1 MKKPASLLLPL
12 DGSAEAEK
20 ARGCATWLAGRLGAH
35 LHVLEHAPGD
45 AAQAILAAIAA
56 HAVDLLVISAR
67 GESANAGR
75 GKRAGSVAQAVIEAG
90 PVPVVLLPARYRQVL
105 PWESMLVAAS
115 GEPAADQA
123 LEAAVHLAA
132 ALGLKVRVAHCA
144 DGGAERGPK
153 GPPLGGYADAPHHEY
168 AGQLAEMV
176 NRSLATCAA
185 EECRCVEEV
194 ALCRGD
200 PAVELPRL
208 LERRP
213 ASVLA
218 LGWHG
223 DFGPGRAPVLKRLL
237 DALVCPVL
245 LVKEAPKAKA
255 RLKVGE
261 EIA

>member
-20 ARGCATWLAGRLGAH
+20 ARGCAAWLAGRLGGR

-45 AAQAILAAIAA
+45 AARAILAAVEA
-56 HAVDLLVISAR
+56 HHVDLLVMSAR

-75 GKRAGSVAQAVIEAG
+75 GKRTGSVAQAVIEAG
-90 PVPVVLLPARYRQVL
+90 PVPVVLLPARYREML

-123 LEAAVHLAA
+123 LEAAVQLAA
-132 ALGLKVRVAHCA
+132 ALELKVRVAHCT
-144 DGGAERGPK
+144 DGA
-153 GPPLGGYADAPHHEY
+153 PPLGAYADAPHHEY

-176 NRSLATCAA
+176 NRSLATCSA
-185 EECRCVEEV
+185 EQCRRVQGI

-200 PAVELPRL
+200 PAVELPKQL
-208 LERRP
+208 DEHP

-223 DFGPGRAPVLKRLL
+223 DLGPGRAQVLKRLL
-237 DALVCPVL
+237 EVVQCPLL
-245 LVKEAPKAKA
+245 LVREAPRPRA

-261 EIA
+261 ALGNA

>member
-20 ARGCATWLAGRLGAH
+20 ARGCAAWLAERLDAR

-45 AAQAILAAIAA
+45 AAQAILAAIRAQD
-56 HAVDLLVISAR
+56 VDLLVMSAR
-67 GESANAGR
+67 GESADAGR

-90 PVPVVLLPARYRQVL
+90 RVPVVLLPARYHEVL

-123 LEAAVHLAA
+123 LEAAVQLAA
-132 ALGLKVRVAHCA
+132 ALELKVGVAHCT
-144 DGGAERGPK
+144 GTT
-153 GPPLGGYADAPHHEY
+153 PPLGTYADAPHHEY

-176 NRSLATCAA
+176 NRSLATCTA
-185 EECRCVEEV
+185 EECRRVQDV

-200 PAVELPRL
+200 PAVELPKRL
-208 LERRP
+208 AQHP

-223 DFGPGRAPVLKRLL
+223 ELGPGRAHVLKRLL
-237 DALVCPVL
+237 EVVQCPLL
-245 LVKEAPKAKA
+245 LVREAPRPTA

-261 EIA
+261 ALGNA